1 MNVVNQPYAIV
12 IEDDPKLSVIYL
24 NALQAAGFDT
34 ALDISGDKYPA
45 LLDAA
50 EPDFVVLDLHLPA
63 ASGTDILV
71 DIRDRY
77 PNTVI
82 AIVTADFIK
91 ARNLPA
97 RADHVLIKPVSVA
110 SLLKIAASIKEPQ
123 R

>member
-1 MNVVNQPYAIV
+1 MEEQPYAIV
-12 IEDDPKLSVIYL
+12 IEDDPKLSLIYMT
-24 NALQAAGFDT
+24 ALQAAGFDT
-34 ALDISGDKYPA
+34 ALDISGDKYPT

-91 ARNLPA
+91 AKNLPA